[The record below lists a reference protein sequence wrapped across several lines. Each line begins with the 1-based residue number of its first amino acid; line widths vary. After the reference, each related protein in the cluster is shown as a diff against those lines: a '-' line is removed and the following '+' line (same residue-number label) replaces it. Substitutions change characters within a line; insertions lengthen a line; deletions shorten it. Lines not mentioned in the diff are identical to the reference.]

1 MKKIYTIDD
10 NYVDTRLDRWF
21 KKVIEHAPQSFIE
34 KNLRKGNIKVNNK
47 KVKNSYK
54 LQLNDKIVLFNIK
67 FTKKKQ
73 FSRKEYYNPT
83 KKEVNYSSDLFI
95 HSNNDF
101 VVLNKPSGI
110 AVQSG
115 TKSKRNILDILRK
128 TKEFIGSMPYPVHR
142 IDKETTGVLIV
153 AKNRKYAQLFT
164 TLFRLRKIKKMYLG
178 IVSGEL
184 HDKKGKLEDILYHY
198 EGEKRFSSKAITY
211 YEVIDSNKG
220 YSLLRLIPYT
230 GRKHQLRKQLS
241 IRGHFI
247 IGDNKYKSFNK
258 MIKRD
263 NNLMLH
269 AHKISFTIDNLK
281 YNFSA
286 EIPKDFKN
294 LIKKKYLKNVL

>member
-1 MKKIYTIDD
+1 MKN
-10 NYVDTRLDRWF
+10 NYLINGDYISMRLDRWIR
-21 KKVIEHAPQSFIE
+21 KNVSDIPQSLIE
-34 KNLRKGNIKVNNK
+34 KNIRKGNIKINNK
-47 KVKNSYK
+47 KEKSSYK
-54 LQLNDKIVLFNIK
+54 LKKNDKVILYNFNFLNK
-67 FTKKKQ
+67 KHKKQ
-73 FSRKEYYNPT
+73 SNVYIPSKKDLSFSSN
-83 KKEVNYSSDLFI
+83 FI
-95 HSNNDF
+95 IENNENF
-101 VVLNKPSGI
+101 AVINKPPGI

-115 TKSKRNILDILRK
+115 TKSRKNIIDIIKK
-128 TKEFIGSMPYPVHR
+128 TKEFEGFQPYTVHR
-142 IDKETTGVLIV
+142 IDKETTGILLI

-198 EGEKRFSSKAITY
+198 EGEKRISSKAITY

-263 NNLMLH
+263 NNLKLH